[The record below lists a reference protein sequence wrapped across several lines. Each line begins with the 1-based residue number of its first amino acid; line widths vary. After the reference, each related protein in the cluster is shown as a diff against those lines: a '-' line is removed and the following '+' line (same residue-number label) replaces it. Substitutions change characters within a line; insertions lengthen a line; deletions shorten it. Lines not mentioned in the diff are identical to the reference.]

1 MRRLFNILLGALAMI
16 AVALL
21 SAFITMRL
29 AIHGREVEV
38 PNLANLTVQEAIDQT
53 TQAGLSLNVENRF
66 YSTVTPAGRILSQSP
81 NAGAKVR
88 REWAVRV
95 TESLGPQRVSVPNV
109 IGQTER
115 TAAVS
120 IRRLSLELGTVAYI
134 PAPGPPGI
142 VLTQS
147 PTPAAAG
154 IDGPR
159 ISLLVSESEGT
170 TGHSPAPA
178 DLSLTQ
184 SPDANAAASALAAGL
199 PTSAISAEP
208 ASASAAKAYVM
219 PNLVGLSLSAASAR
233 VTAIGLHITSIE
245 ALPAAV
251 KPIASVPSP
260 TAPGAASG
268 LRPVTPLAPITLSNT
283 VVSQNPAAGRRVSK
297 GDSIHIALSH

>member
-38 PNLANLTVQEAIDQT
+38 PNLANLTVQEAIDQS
-53 TQAGLSLNVENRF
+53 TQTGLSLNVENRF

-88 REWAVRV
+88 REWTVRV

-109 IGQTER
+109 IGETER
-115 TAAVS
+115 AAAVN

-159 ISLLVSESEGT
+159 ISLLVSESEAAAEHNPADQSLAQSSDGST
-170 TGHSPAPA
+170 AASAGLPAPA
-178 DLSLTQ
+178 NSTE
-184 SPDANAAASALAAGL
+184 PTASATA
-199 PTSAISAEP
+199 P
-208 ASASAAKAYVM
+208 KAYLM

-233 VTAIGLHITSIE
+233 VTAIGLHIASIE
-245 ALPAAV
+245 ALPATV
-251 KPIASVPSP
+251 KPIPSP
-260 TAPGAASG
+260 TAPEAAG
-268 LRPVTPLAPITLSNT
+268 TMRPVTPLVPITLSNT
-283 VVSQNPAAGRRVSK
+283 VVSQNPAAGRRVTK
-297 GDSIHIALSH
+297 GEPIHIALSH